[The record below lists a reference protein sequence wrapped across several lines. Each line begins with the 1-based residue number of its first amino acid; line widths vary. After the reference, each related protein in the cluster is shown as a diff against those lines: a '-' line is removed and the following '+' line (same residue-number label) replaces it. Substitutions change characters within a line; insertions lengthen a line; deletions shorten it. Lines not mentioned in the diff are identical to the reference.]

1 MNDFELLIQQSIQIV
16 MEKLCE
22 WVWDIF
28 EWTDSRMSNRLSPS
42 QMSGIPIQEEIMHYR
57 ALTKNL
63 MSWIGWDLWEGCEKP
78 CAWNE
83 LCYTPMW
90 PVIYSPGK
98 HQGGIYA
105 GAILTEEEMLE
116 FWTPKCITRE
126 DFDCGG
132 GRAREPQYQ
141 LPDVPYQECKSLQLG

>member
-1 MNDFELLIQQSIQIV
+1 MCLER
-16 MEKLCE
+16 K
-22 WVWDIF
+22 
-28 EWTDSRMSNRLSPS
+28 LSPS
-42 QMSGIPIQEEIMHYR
+42 NFFLPFPLKNHSTS
-57 ALTKNL
+57 LT
-63 MSWIGWDLWEGCEKP
+63 P
-78 CAWNE
+78 CSQE

-105 GAILTEEEMLE
+105 GAMLTDDEMLE